1 MGKSVEVI
9 APTTAAVTDKRRVRV
24 TSVPST
30 IIATGLAGAE
40 AVTVYV
46 SIDDGV
52 TWDALNA
59 AGAAVALTASD
70 NTLAVYSPMLL
81 GFTKSA
87 TVAASG
93 VYQN

>member
-9 APTTAAVTDKRRVRV
+9 APTTAAVTTQRRVRV

-40 AVTVYV
+40 VVTVYLSV
-46 SIDDGV
+46 DDGV
-52 TWDALNA
+52 TWEALSVS
-59 AGAAVALTASD
+59 GSPAVLTATD
-70 NTLAVYSPMLL
+70 NTLAVYSPLLL

-87 TVAASG
+87 TVAAAG